1 MNRPWLPL
9 MKKTLILVSLLAT
22 LFACSNKGEP
32 LPAFSLK
39 TLDGD
44 TITEKDLV
52 GKTTVINVWA
62 TWCGNCLNELDDLNV
77 LAAKYESDTNV
88 VFLALSDEDPSKIKD
103 FLMRR
108 PFNFTH
114 IPDGTVLT
122 DAIQTRLVKTYP
134 QHIVLDKDLKIT
146 YEATGELQ
154 DANAELSK
162 EIDNLRS
169 N

>member
-1 MNRPWLPL
+1 M
-9 MKKTLILVSLLAT
+9 MKKTLLLVGLLFT
-22 LFACSNKGEP
+22 LFGCSNKGEQ

-39 TLDGD
+39 TLDGN
-44 TITEKDLV
+44 TITEKDLA

-62 TWCGNCLNELDDLNV
+62 TWCGNCLNELDDLNA

-88 VFLALSDEDPSKIKD
+88 VFLALSDEDPAKIKD

-108 PFNFTH
+108 PFNYTH

-134 QHIVLDKDLKIT
+134 QHIVLNKNLKIT
-146 YEATGELQ
+146 FEATGELQ
-154 DANAELSK
+154 DAVAELSK
-162 EIDNLRS
+162 EIDKLRL